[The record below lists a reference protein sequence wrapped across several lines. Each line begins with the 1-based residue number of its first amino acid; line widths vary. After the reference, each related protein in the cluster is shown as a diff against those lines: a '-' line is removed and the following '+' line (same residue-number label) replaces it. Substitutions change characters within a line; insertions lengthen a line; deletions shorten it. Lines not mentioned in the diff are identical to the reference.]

1 MFGLG
6 GTEVLVVFVLALLL
20 FGPRKLPEIGQML
33 GKTMSELRRAT
44 MDFRTSLER
53 EVQLDKLRET
63 GDSLRQDLSFRE
75 PRPPN
80 VSSQAGSTSDGPR
93 SGGGDAPDKPA
104 NTDSQ
109 PDAARRRTS

>member
-33 GKTMSELRRAT
+33 GKTMSDLRRAT

-63 GDSLRQDLSFRE
+63 GDSLRGEVSLTEPVRPT
-75 PRPPN
+75 PRPAADATPH
-80 VSSQAGSTSDGPR
+80 VPP
-93 SGGGDAPDKPA
+93 GDEPPP
-104 NTDSQ
+104 
-109 PDAARRRTS
+109 PDASRRETG

>member
-20 FGPRKLPEIGQML
+20 FGPRKLPEIGQLL

-63 GDSLRQDLSFRE
+63 GDSLRRE
-75 PRPPN
+75 VSLTEPTVQAPKPPAP
-80 VSSQAGSTSDGPR
+80 SPETPADAAKPTSDDSPADVTR
-93 SGGGDAPDKPA
+93 TEAP
-104 NTDSQ
+104 
-109 PDAARRRTS
+109 

>member
-20 FGPRKLPEIGQML
+20 FGPRKLPEIGQVL
-33 GKTMSELRRAT
+33 GKTLSDLRRAT

-63 GDSLRQDLSFRE
+63 GGSLRRE
-75 PRPPN
+75 VSLTEPARPTPRPAD
-80 VSSQAGSTSDGPR
+80 VSTAQSSPGEEP
-93 SGGGDAPDKPA
+93 PP
-104 NTDSQ
+104 
-109 PDAARRRTS
+109 PDAGRRETD

>member
-6 GTEVLVVFVLALLL
+6 GTEVLVVFVLALLV

-63 GDSLRQDLSFRE
+63 GDSLRRE
-75 PRPPN
+75 VSLTEPNRPAVPPTPRPDP
-80 VSSQAGSTSDGPR
+80 AGPR
-93 SGGGDAPDKPA
+93 E
-104 NTDSQ
+104 
-109 PDAARRRTS
+109 PDAAADGESGSDAARSESS